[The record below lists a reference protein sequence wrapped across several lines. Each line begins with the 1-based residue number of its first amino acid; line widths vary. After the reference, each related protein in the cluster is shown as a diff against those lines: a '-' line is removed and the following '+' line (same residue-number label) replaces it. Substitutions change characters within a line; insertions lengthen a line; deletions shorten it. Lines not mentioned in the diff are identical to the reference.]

1 MGDRVI
7 ECVECGQKFLWT
19 EGDQRFY
26 REHGWV
32 PPKRC
37 KACRQQRD
45 REYVAGGLGE
55 MRWGAVQ
62 YRIALIT
69 FALAVGGALLL
80 HRFVSSLGPVLSW
93 LVAINVVTF
102 FTYVYD
108 KAISGQG
115 IERVPES
122 VLLALALVGGTVGAL
137 AGMKWA
143 RHKTAKESFQMKLLV
158 VVAVQFLLALVYA
171 FVWRR

>member
-19 EGDQRFY
+19 EADQRFY

-45 REYVAGGLGE
+45 REYVAGGLGKA
-55 MRWGAVQ
+55 RSGGVQ
-62 YRIALIT
+62 YRLVLIT
-69 FALAVGGALLL
+69 FALAAGGALLL
-80 HRFVSSLGPVLSW
+80 NRFVLSLSPLMSW
-93 LVAINVVTF
+93 LVAINMVAF

-122 VLLALALVGGTVGAL
+122 VLLALALAGGTVGAL

-143 RHKTAKESFQMKLLV
+143 RHKTAKGSFQMKLLAV
-158 VVAVQFLLALVYA
+158 VSVQLLLALVYA

>member
-7 ECVECGQKFLWT
+7 ECVECGQGFVWT
-19 EGDQRFY
+19 EADQRFY

-37 KACRQQRD
+37 KTCRQQRD
-45 REYVAGGLGE
+45 REHVAGGVGKV
-55 MRWGAVQ
+55 RWGGVE
-62 YRIALIT
+62 YRLALVT

-80 HRFVSSLGPVLSW
+80 HRAISLSPVLSW

-122 VLLALALVGGTVGAL
+122 VLLALALAGGTVGAL

-143 RHKTAKESFQMKLLV
+143 RHKTAKERFQMKLLA